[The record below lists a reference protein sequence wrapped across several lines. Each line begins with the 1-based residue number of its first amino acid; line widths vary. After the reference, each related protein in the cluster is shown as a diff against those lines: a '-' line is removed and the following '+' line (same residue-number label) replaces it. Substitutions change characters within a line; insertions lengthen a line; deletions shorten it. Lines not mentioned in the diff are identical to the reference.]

1 MPFDPFQFSRHDR
14 LGVPVFV
21 RQLPWV
27 SGHAAIRVAF
37 RVGARLDPVGGEGFA
52 HFFEHLPFD
61 GCEGAVDHDAI
72 ETVRH
77 TLFMGTL
84 NAYTGMEYTV
94 FEGRARTGRVGEA
107 LDFFRRLIWK
117 PNLADSEIE
126 RERQVITREFWRR
139 FESPKDFELSRMR
152 WADCFPAGHR
162 FATHWNALGRPET
175 IGAVNRDALLAFH
188 RARYVRENLA
198 IFIAGDVD
206 EATLGATVEAF
217 LADVPS
223 GEAAPVAENLAGPI
237 APPVARRDLSYG
249 EFYGVSGEALPKS
262 TTLDWSRV
270 VPRSFAPER
279 ALQLATGLL
288 TRVLFDEI
296 RGKFGATY
304 AVSPYLVTFSDLAD
318 VGFHT
323 KIEPARADEIA
334 ALAEETTRRVAAADP
349 AFLAKFDE
357 VKAGSLDHAEAAEFH
372 SADIA
377 DDGATDWAVYGAPQL
392 REPDIAAVREATY
405 ASSADLVRRALS
417 PGDCQ
422 RFILR
427 P

>member
-1 MPFDPFQFSRHDR
+1 MPFDPFLFTRHDH

-21 RQLPWV
+21 RKLPWV
-27 SGHAAIRVAF
+27 SGHAAIRIAF
-37 RVGARLDPVGGEGFA
+37 RAGARLDPEGGEGLA

-61 GCEGAVDHDAI
+61 GCEGAPDHDAI

-94 FEGRARTGRVGEA
+94 FEGRVRTGRVAEA
-107 LDFFRRLIWK
+107 LDFFRRLIWR
-117 PNLADSEIE
+117 PTLAPSEIE

-139 FESPKDFELSRMR
+139 YDSPKDFEMARLR
-152 WADCFPAGHR
+152 WADCVPEGHR

-198 IFIAGDVD
+198 IFVAGDVD
-206 EATLGATVEAF
+206 EESFAAAVESF
-217 LADVPS
+217 LVDVPS
-223 GEAAPVAENLAGPI
+223 GEAAPVAENLAAPVT
-237 APPVARRDLSYG
+237 PPVARRDVSYG
-249 EFYGVSGEALPKS
+249 AFYGVSGEALPKS
-262 TTLDWSRV
+262 TTLDWSRI
-270 VPRSFAPER
+270 VPRGFAPER
-279 ALQLATGLL
+279 ALQLAGGALC
-288 TRVLFDEI
+288 RVLFDEI

-304 AVSPYLVTFSDLAD
+304 AVSPYLATFVDLAD
-318 VGFHT
+318 IGFHT
-323 KIEPARADEIA
+323 KVDPARADEIA
-334 ALAEETTRRVAAADP
+334 AVAEDTVRRFAAADP
-349 AFLAKFDE
+349 AFAEKFAE
-357 VKAGSLDHAEAAEFH
+357 VKAGELDRALAAEFH

-377 DDGATDWAVYGAPQL
+377 DDGATDWAVYGEPQL
-392 REPDIAAVREATY
+392 REPEIAAVRAATY
-405 ASSADLVRRALS
+405 ESSADLVRRSLL
-417 PGDCQ
+417 PEECQ

>member
-1 MPFDPFQFSRHDR
+1 MPFDPFAFTRHDR

-37 RVGARLDPVGGEGFA
+37 RVGARLDPEGGEGLA

-61 GCEGAVDHDAI
+61 GCEGAIDHDAI

-94 FEGRARTGRVGEA
+94 FEGRARTGRIGEA

-139 FESPKDFELSRMR
+139 FESPKDFELSRLR

-162 FATHWNALGRPET
+162 FASHWNALGRPET
-175 IGAVNRDALLAFH
+175 IAAASRAALLAFH

-198 IFIAGDVD
+198 IFVAGDVD
-206 EATLGATVEAF
+206 EAALGAAVDSF

-223 GEAAPVAENLAGPI
+223 GEAAPVPENI
-237 APPVARRDLSYG
+237 AAPTVPPVSRRELSYG

-262 TTLDWSRV
+262 TTLDWSRI
-270 VPRSFAPER
+270 VPRGLAPER
-279 ALQLATGLL
+279 ALHLAGGFL

-304 AVSPYLVTFSDLAD
+304 AVSPYLVTFCDLAD
-318 VGFHT
+318 LGFHT
-323 KIEPARADEIA
+323 KVEPGRADEIA
-334 ALAEETTRRVAAADP
+334 ALAEETVRRVAAADP
-349 AFLAKFDE
+349 TFAAKFEE
-357 VKAGSLDHAEAAEFH
+357 VKAGGLDHAEAAEFH

-377 DDGATDWAVYGAPQL
+377 DDAATDWAVYGAPQL
-392 REPDIAAVREATY
+392 REVDVAAVREATY
-405 ASSADLVRRALS
+405 GSTADLVRRSLS
-417 PGDCQ
+417 PEECQ

>member
-1 MPFDPFQFSRHDR
+1 MDPE
-14 LGVPVFV
+14 
-21 RQLPWV
+21 
-27 SGHAAIRVAF
+27 
-37 RVGARLDPVGGEGFA
+37 GGEGLA

-61 GCEGAVDHDAI
+61 GCEGAPDHDAI

-94 FEGRARTGRVGEA
+94 FEGRARSGRLGEA
-107 LDFFRRLIWK
+107 LDFFRRLIWR
-117 PNLADSEIE
+117 PNLAPSEIE

-139 FESPKDFELSRMR
+139 YSSPKDFEMSRLR
-152 WADCFPAGHR
+152 WSDSLPAGHR

-175 IGAVNRDALLAFH
+175 IAAVDRDALLDFH

-198 IFIAGDVD
+198 IFAVGDVD
-206 EATLGATVEAF
+206 EAALSAALDAF

-223 GEAAPVAENLAGPI
+223 GEAAPVAVNLAEPVT
-237 APPVARRDLSYG
+237 PPTARREVSYG
-249 EFYGVSGEALPKS
+249 DFFGVSGEALPKS
-262 TTLDWSRV
+262 TTLDWSRI
-270 VPRSFAPER
+270 VPRGFAPER
-279 ALQLATGLL
+279 ALSLAGGFL

-304 AVSPYLVTFSDLAD
+304 AVSPYMATFVDLAD

-323 KIEPARADEIA
+323 KVEPSRADEIA
-334 ALAEETTRRVAAADP
+334 AVAEDTVRRVAAADP
-349 AFLAKFDE
+349 AFSDKFQE
-357 VKAGSLDHAEAAEFH
+357 VKSGNLDHAEAAEFH

-377 DDGATDWAVYGAPQL
+377 DDAATDWAVYGAPQL
-392 REPDIAAVREATY
+392 REPDLAAVREATY
-405 ASSADLVRRALS
+405 ESSADLVHRALM
-417 PGDCQ
+417 PEDCQ